1 MHLAS
6 MRQWELVM
14 SLNLGRTA
22 SAFALSCVLCLS
34 STAAVAA
41 SRYAPQSVNPLATI
55 SIFGSPAA
63 ATALCGNAAV
73 AAAGAAAAQAAPGC
87 VLPVVDPAPPPPI
100 AEPVALPPPPLPPAA
115 GGIGLLPIL
124 LGVAG
129 LIGLALLIAS
139 QDDDDDDDDV
149 PVSAP

>member
-1 MHLAS
+1 
-6 MRQWELVM
+6 M
-14 SLNLGRTA
+14 SLNLGKTA

-34 STAAVAA
+34 STTAVAA
-41 SRYAPQSVNPLATI
+41 SRTAPQAVNPLATI

-63 ATALCGNAAV
+63 ATALCGSNAAIAV
-73 AAAGAAAAQAAPGC
+73 AGAAAAQAPAAGC
-87 VLPVVDPAPPPPI
+87 VLPVVDPAPPPPV
-100 AEPVALPPPPLPPAA
+100 AEPVALPPPPPPAG

-139 QDDDDDDDDV
+139 QDDDDDDDV
-149 PVSAP
+149 PASAT

>member
-1 MHLAS
+1 
-6 MRQWELVM
+6 M
-14 SLNLGRTA
+14 SLNLRKTA
-22 SAFALSCVLCLS
+22 SAFALSCALCLS

-41 SRYAPQSVNPLATI
+41 SASAPRPVNPLATI

-63 ATALCGNAAV
+63 ASALCGNNAAV

-87 VLPVVDPAPPPPI
+87 VLPVVDPAP
-100 AEPVALPPPPLPPAA
+100 LPPAA

-129 LIGLALLIAS
+129 IVGLALLIAS
-139 QDDDDDDDDV
+139 QNDDDDDDEV
-149 PVSAP
+149 PASGF

>member
-1 MHLAS
+1 
-6 MRQWELVM
+6 M
-14 SLNLGRTA
+14 SSNLGKTA

-34 STAAVAA
+34 STTAVAA
-41 SRYAPQSVNPLATI
+41 SRAAPQAVNPLATI

-63 ATALCGNAAV
+63 ATALCGNAAIV
-73 AAAGAAAAQAAPGC
+73 VAGAAAAQAPAAGC

-139 QDDDDDDDDV
+139 GDDDDDDDV
-149 PVSAP
+149 PASAT